1 MSTMTGAVGSTEK
14 RNSPKPDKA
23 KILQA
28 LRYYLRDGQPVE
40 LRVLHARTP
49 SYRVPHTVSGYFD
62 DPEKLANAAIG
73 LDGAPG
79 VYITI
84 NPVDPAL
91 LARARNRAA
100 DIDKRGTTT
109 QDNNVP
115 RRRFLPIDFDAVR
128 PTGISSTDAEHVAAI
143 ERARGAMAWL
153 RETLGFPAGII
164 TDSGNGA
171 HITLPIDLPGDDEG
185 LVNDCIHAI
194 KARFEDDVVEVD
206 EKVGNASRIL
216 KLPGTVSRKGEDDP
230 DRPHRVSEILEA
242 PETLVDVPI
251 EKLRA
256 LAAMAPKAAIKTK
269 ASRTEAGQWSMNART
284 GVTGDFGGFDLEG
297 WARRCGVVLPPPDVF
312 KGEKGSGL
320 RYVFDTCP
328 WNPDH
333 TDRSFC
339 IIKFDGEGVHA
350 GCHHKGC
357 AGKDWKDFRAMYDAG
372 WQRPVVQ
379 SLGAVAADG
388 FKSQQQTDRET
399 RHASAIPPFKPMPLD
414 CFPEAVRDY
423 IITASNAIGVDPAFV
438 AVPLLAALASAIGDS
453 RRIRLKHG
461 WTEPPSI
468 FAALIAP
475 SGSMKTPALG
485 AGTEPTKHKQDNAFR
500 DHARAM
506 SDYAEAKAAHDAEYK
521 GKKNAPAPP
530 LEPIP
535 MRYLTSDPTVEALL
549 NLLCENPRGLL
560 VCKDELA
567 GWIRS
572 FNEYKGGKGGDLA
585 HWLSIWSAA
594 SVIIDRKTAG
604 KKTIYVP
611 QPVVSVVGTIQ
622 PGTLAAML
630 TTELFETGG
639 TARVLFTE
647 PPVRI
652 KQWTEFEI
660 PFGEVARLRAV
671 FDELYRLQPHTDD
684 AGARSAIEL
693 PLSADA
699 KPLWV
704 EWFNNHAER
713 IAAADPHMGAA
724 LSKLEAYGARL
735 SLIMQLARAAT
746 EGGSDTEVEAES
758 IRCGTTLADWFL
770 YETERVYRGLGEGE
784 ASRRVRK
791 LEEYIQ
797 AKGGTVTVRN
807 YRRWKNLGGPSGED
821 EAVAELQVL
830 VGAGR
835 AKWDVVKGE
844 FGRTSKTLRLLGATD
859 KTPDATEAT
868 PDNDSENGV
877 PAVLSVV
884 SKRDIGVGGGV

>member
-1 MSTMTGAVGSTEK
+1 MNTMTGAVGSTEK
-14 RNSPKPDKA
+14 QLSQSLLAEAMELHAAGLSPFPC
-23 KILQA
+23 
-28 LRYYLRDGQPVE
+28 QPGEKRPFGEWKEFQSRRITADE
-40 LRVLHARTP
+40 LRARWSGAVSAFGLICGKVDGGLVAIDEDEVGALAP
-49 SYRVPHTVSGYFD
+49 WRVEVGEF
-62 DPEKLANAAIG
+62 G
-73 LDGAPG
+73 
-79 VYITI
+79 
-84 NPVDPAL
+84 
-91 LARARNRAA
+91 
-100 DIDKRGTTT
+100 
-109 QDNNVP
+109 
-115 RRRFLPIDFDAVR
+115 
-128 PTGISSTDAEHVAAI
+128 
-143 ERARGAMAWL
+143 
-153 RETLGFPAGII
+153 
-164 TDSGNGA
+164 
-171 HITLPIDLPGDDEG
+171 EG
-185 LVNDCIHAI
+185 LC
-194 KARFEDDVVEVD
+194 E
-206 EKVGNASRIL
+206 
-216 KLPGTVSRKGEDDP
+216 
-230 DRPHRVSEILEA
+230 
-242 PETLVDVPI
+242 
-251 EKLRA
+251 
-256 LAAMAPKAAIKTK
+256 
-269 ASRTEAGQWSMNART
+269 
-284 GVTGDFGGFDLEG
+284 GVTGSGCGHIYFRMPDPVGNVKLAHIPADNEEGRTCTIETRGEGGFIVVRGVHPETGEPYTVTKGDLKSIPTLTQTRAEFLLQA
-297 WARRCGVVLPPPDVF
+297 ARKLDQCPKTKQEMEKEAEAAFAAAEAKSRNRKPTPESSVIEAFNSHISIRQALERCNYVRGPKGRYIRPTMPGETATESVVLF
-312 KGEKGSGL
+312 GE
-320 RYVFDTCP
+320 
-328 WNPDH
+328 
-333 TDRSFC
+333 RSFHHSTKDPMHDGHAHTPFDLVC
-339 IIKFDGEGVHA
+339 FYEYGGKCGEAVKGLAREMNIPPLKGKSRGEFDGNWTFIA
-350 GCHHKGC
+350 GRGLVEEKEE
-357 AGKDWKDFRAMYDAG
+357 
-372 WQRPVVQ
+372 RPVVQ

-399 RHASAIPPFKPMPLD
+399 RRASAIPPFKPMPLD

-485 AGTEPTKHKQDNAFR
+485 AGTEPAKHKQDNAFR

-594 SVIIDRKTAG
+594 SVIVDRKTTG

-660 PFGEVARLRAV
+660 PFGEVSRLRAI